1 MASNSVTKQLE
12 GLPKIVKV
20 LAFLFF
26 GEPVSGVYRIL
37 RYLETKNTLT
47 LVVGILC
54 FFGLGLVMG
63 IIDAITELTD
73 NKVTVLAD

>member
-26 GEPVSGVYRIL
+26 GEPISGVYRIL

-54 FFGLGLVMG
+54 FTG
-63 IIDAITELTD
+63 IGFIIGIADAVTEILSNKITLF
-73 NKVTVLAD
+73 AD